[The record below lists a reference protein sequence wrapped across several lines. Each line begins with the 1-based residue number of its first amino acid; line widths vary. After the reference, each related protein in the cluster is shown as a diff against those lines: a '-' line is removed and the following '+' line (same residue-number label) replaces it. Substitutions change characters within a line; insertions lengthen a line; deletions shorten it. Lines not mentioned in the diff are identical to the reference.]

1 GAWTRAGPAQGARG
15 GAWGPA
21 GRRDPQ
27 GEAPARAAE
36 AVDYDVVGLPRRDR
50 RRDPRGAEQA
60 ARIGAGVVV
69 ALDLGP
75 GRAARRA
82 QVEDAV
88 VGRPAPAGLDRRR
101 AGERGRPLE
110 DLLRRGARAPAGAG
124 QGARAAGGAAERPAA
139 GGYDGRVVARRAR
152 HGRAGRRARRG
163 RGGRGGGGGV
173 PHGPHVGGAALAVAP
188 AERIHAAVRE
198 AHVPRVP

>member
-1 GAWTRAGPAQGARG
+1 AWGGGAGGPAWARG
-15 GAWGPA
+15 GARPGRRARGGPA
-21 GRRDPQ
+21 AGGDDGGTAAGSPCRGPRGRARGWAGWRDPQ

-36 AVDYDVVGLPRRDR
+36 AVDHDVVGRPRRDR

-110 DLLRRGARAPAGAG
+110 DLLRRGAR
-124 QGARAAGGAAERPAA
+124 
-139 GGYDGRVVARRAR
+139 
-152 HGRAGRRARRG
+152 
-163 RGGRGGGGGV
+163 
-173 PHGPHVGGAALAVAP
+173 
-188 AERIHAAVRE
+188 
-198 AHVPRVP
+198 